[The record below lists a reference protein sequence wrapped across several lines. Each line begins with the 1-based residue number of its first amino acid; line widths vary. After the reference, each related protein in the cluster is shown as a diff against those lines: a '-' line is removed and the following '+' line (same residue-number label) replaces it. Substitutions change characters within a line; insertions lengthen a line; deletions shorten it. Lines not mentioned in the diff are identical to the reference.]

1 MDNLVKLRMFVL
13 KIKQIWTIHLLKAF
27 QILPMIFVSYTN
39 QYDTP
44 LRFSIKSNT
53 IHEAVHA
60 NFEVRFDAKDSR
72 PERADARES

>member
-1 MDNLVKLRMFVL
+1 MDNLSESRIFAL
-13 KIKQIWTIHLLKAF
+13 KIKQIWIIHLLKTF

-60 NFEVRFDAKDSR
+60 NFEVRFDVKDGQ
-72 PERADARES
+72 PERANARES